1 VSAVLERLAAYGAR
15 TALVWR
21 EAGYSYDWLRSRVAA
36 WQTEMAAAGLPRGA
50 VVALEADFTP
60 GAVAAL
66 LALVEVDAVIVPLT
80 ASVEQQKPRF
90 RAIAQCEW
98 RVAIDDADQSE
109 WEPLA
114 VSAHHALY
122 GELRAREHPGLVL
135 FSSGSTGEPKGAL
148 HDLSA
153 LLEKFRTPRPPMRA
167 VGFLLFDHIGGLNTL
182 LHVLSNG
189 GCLVSLQTRDPDAV
203 LAAVA
208 RHRVELLPTSP
219 TFLNL
224 VLFSEAWK
232 RHDLSS
238 LKVVT
243 YGTEPMPEA
252 TLRHVH
258 EAMPH
263 VTLQQTYGLSELGIL
278 RSRSRASDSLWVRI
292 GGEGFE
298 TRVVDGLLE
307 IRARSA
313 MLGYLNAPSPFTA
326 DGWLRT
332 GDAVEVDGDWLR
344 ILGRKSEVINVGGE
358 KVYPAEVEGVLQ
370 EMPEVAEATVF
381 GEANPITGM
390 IVCARVRP
398 RSPDADPRALKT
410 LIAQFARQRLAPF
423 KVPVRILVE
432 QGALHGP
439 RFKKARSRGA

>member
-1 VSAVLERLAAYGAR
+1 VSGFLERLAPYGER

-21 EAGYSYDWLRSRVAA
+21 DAEHSYAWLRRRVAA
-36 WQTEMAAAGLPRGA
+36 WQVELEAAGIAPGA
-50 VVALEADFTP
+50 IVALEADFTP
-60 GAVAAL
+60 SAVALL
-66 LALVEVDAVIVPLT
+66 LALAERGAVVVPLT
-80 ASVEQQKPRF
+80 ASVERQKPHF

-98 RVAIDDADQSE
+98 RLAIDDADGAQRETLGIAASH
-109 WEPLA
+109 PLYA
-114 VSAHHALY
+114 
-122 GELRAREHPGLVL
+122 ELRRRGHPGLVL
-135 FSSGSTGEPKGAL
+135 FSSGSTGGPKGAL

-189 GCLVSLQTRDPDAV
+189 GCLVGLDTRDPDAV

-232 RHDLSS
+232 RHDLST
-238 LKVVT
+238 LRVVT

-252 TLRHVH
+252 TLKRLH
-258 EAMPH
+258 EVLPR
-263 VTLQQTYGLSELGIL
+263 VKLQQTYGLSELGIL
-278 RSRSRASDSLWVRI
+278 RSTSRASDSLWVRI

-313 MLGYLNAPSPFTA
+313 MLGYLNAPSPFTD

-344 ILGRKSEVINVGGE
+344 ILGRRSEIINVGGE

-381 GEANPITGM
+381 GERNAITGM
-390 IVCARVRP
+390 IVCARIRP
-398 RSPDADPRALKT
+398 RDPGADAHALKT
-410 LIAQFARQRLAPF
+410 RIAQFARQRLAPF
-423 KVPVRILVE
+423 KVPVRVLVE
-432 QGALHGP
+432 AQPLHGP
-439 RFKKARSRGA
+439 RFKKTRSPSG